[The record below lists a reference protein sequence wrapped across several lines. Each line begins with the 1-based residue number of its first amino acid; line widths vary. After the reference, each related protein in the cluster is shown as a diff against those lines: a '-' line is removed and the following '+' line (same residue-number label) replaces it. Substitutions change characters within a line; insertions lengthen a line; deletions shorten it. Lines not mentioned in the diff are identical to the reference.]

1 MKLILIVILV
11 LLFILFVFRE
21 SSGFNIVEYEF
32 ETDKDIGSP
41 FRFVCLSDL
50 HDTDV
55 THDHNAKL
63 LESIRGIHPDFV
75 ILAGDMITS
84 YYGDS
89 LDKGVAFDFLTEL
102 SAQHKVYYG
111 LGNHEQRY
119 KAEPAKFPG
128 KFDRLTEHVN
138 KLGIKL
144 LSNDHADVDD
154 RNIRIYGFDVPIDN
168 YRRVVTADMPEGIL
182 TDTFGSVDRDK
193 YNILI
198 AHNPD
203 YFENYARFCPDLV
216 LAGHLHGGI
225 IGIPGIG
232 GIISPQLK
240 LFPKYDF
247 GTYRSGDTTMIV
259 SRGIGW
265 HSIPIR
271 IFNKAEI
278 VSVSVKPR
286 DRGDKNGD

>member
-11 LLFILFVFRE
+11 LLLIVFVYRE

-32 ETDKDIGSP
+32 ETDKDIGTP

-55 THDHNAKL
+55 THDHNGKL
-63 LESIRGIHPDFV
+63 LEAIKDIHPDFV

-89 LDKGVAFDFLTEL
+89 LDKGVAFDFLTKL
-102 SAQHKVYYG
+102 SAEHTVYYG

-119 KAEPAKFPG
+119 KAEPVKFPG
-128 KFDRLTEHVN
+128 KFERLEAHVK
-138 KLGIKL
+138 KLGIRM
-144 LSNDHADVDD
+144 LSNDFADIDD
-154 RNIRIYGFDVPIDN
+154 RNIRIFGFDVPIDN
-168 YRRVVTADMPEGIL
+168 YRRVVTAEMPEGIL
-182 TDTFGSVDRDK
+182 ADTFGTVDSDK

-203 YFENYARFCPDLV
+203 YFDNYAAFGPDLV

-247 GTYRSGDTTMIV
+247 GTYTSGNTTMIV

-278 VSVSVKPR
+278 VSVCIRPK